1 MRHISGVLQT
11 VLKERQL
18 SDGIRNYSYFDRWEE
33 VAGPHLARSTRP
45 LRVHDRTLV
54 VWVENAVL
62 LHHLSYL
69 APRLLERLREAAPGN
84 TIDTIRLTLNPE
96 P

>member
-1 MRHISGVLQT
+1 MKHISNVLQV

-18 SDGIRNYSYFDRWEE
+18 SDGIRNYSVFSRWSE
-33 VAGPHLARSTRP
+33 VVGPHLAQSTRP
-45 LRVHDRTLV
+45 LRVHGTALV

-69 APRLLERLREAAPGN
+69 APRLLEKFRATAPGS
-84 TIDTIRLTLNPE
+84 TIDTIRFTLNPE
-96 P
+96 Q

>member
-1 MRHISGVLQT
+1 MRHISNVLRV

-18 SDGIRNYSYFDRWEE
+18 SEGIRNYSLFSRWPD
-33 VAGPHLARSTRP
+33 VVGPHLAKSTRP
-45 LRVHDRTLV
+45 LRIHGTTLA

-69 APRLLERLREAAPGN
+69 APRLLERFRQAAPGT
-84 TIDTIRLTLNPE
+84 TIDTIRFTLNPE

>member
-1 MRHISGVLQT
+1 MKHISGLLQAVLR
-11 VLKERQL
+11 ERQL
-18 SDGIRNYSYFDRWEE
+18 TAGIQNHAFFAAWSKVVGE
-33 VAGPHLARSTRP
+33 HLSRSTRP
-45 LRVHDRTLV
+45 LRVNGTTLV

-69 APRLLERLREAAPGN
+69 VPRLLERVRDYAPGS
-84 TIDTIRLTLNPE
+84 TIDAIRFTLNPE

>member
-1 MRHISGVLQT
+1 MKHISSVLHA

-18 SDGIRNYSYFDRWEE
+18 SEGIRNYSFFARWGE
-33 VAGPHLARSTRP
+33 VAGPHLARSTQP
-45 LRVHDRTLV
+45 LRVHGSTLV

-69 APRLLERLREAAPGN
+69 APRLLERLQEAAPGN
-84 TIDTIRLTLNPE
+84 TIDTIRFTLNPE

>member
-1 MRHISGVLQT
+1 MKHISNVLQL

-18 SDGIRNYSYFDRWEE
+18 SEGIRNYSLFSRWPD
-33 VAGPHLARSTRP
+33 VVGPHLAKSTRP
-45 LRVHDRTLV
+45 LRIHGSTLL

-69 APRLLERLREAAPGN
+69 APRLLERFREAAPGT
-84 TIDTIRLTLNPE
+84 TIDTIRFTLNPE